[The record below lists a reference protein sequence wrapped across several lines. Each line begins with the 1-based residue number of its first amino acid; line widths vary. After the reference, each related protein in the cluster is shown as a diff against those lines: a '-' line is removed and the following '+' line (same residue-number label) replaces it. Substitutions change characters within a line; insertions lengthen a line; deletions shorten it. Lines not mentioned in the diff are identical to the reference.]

1 MYGLDGEEMAYA
13 DFNKQEMIYPQ
24 PPFIDPF
31 TYREGTYENAV
42 ANQQICRQNL
52 KVDMQAYKNPPLQRG
67 EKLFPS
73 L

>member
-1 MYGLDGEEMAYA
+1 MYGLDGEEVAYA

-24 PPFIDPF
+24 PPFIVPI
-31 TYREGTYENAV
+31 TYPGGYEQAG
-42 ANQQICRQNL
+42 ADQQICRQNL

>member
-1 MYGLDGEEMAYA
+1 MYGLEGEEYHYA
-13 DFNKQEMIYPQ
+13 DFNKQKEIYVL
-24 PPFIDPF
+24 PPFVDPM
-31 TYREGTYENAV
+31 TAPGAYENAV
-42 ANQQICRQNL
+42 ADQQICRQNL